1 MRRRARSLAA
11 GLLLLPLVACSQD
24 PAPSPEAT
32 SSSSAPAASDPAPSG
47 SHGEAAPSDP
57 APSDP
62 APSDPSPSDPSPKPD
77 KQAAPLPRV
86 GSPFSLPALMREK
99 FRGSRIRQVRV
110 QAQTDAYTRSEVTYR
125 SGDLTVSGVLLR
137 PRGRGPFPGIVLNHG
152 YIEPSIYVTGQGLA
166 REQDYLA
173 RHGFAVLHTDYRGHA
188 ASDPATPLERETR
201 LGYTRDT
208 INAVLALEKEPYVDP
223 DRMAMLGRSMGGGV
237 TLNALVAQP
246 GLVDAAVVY
255 ASVSSSFLDNL
266 RHFTIPGRP
275 EAAQALFDRFG
286 TPQQE
291 PAFYRQLS
299 SRTYFDRITEPVLMH
314 HGTNDE
320 SGPFPWALTTA
331 RLLKEAGVQ
340 RRLDV
345 YPGEMHSFIPRWQ
358 DSIERT
364 VRFIREQFHR
374 R

>member
-1 MRRRARSLAA
+1 VRRGTRWLAA
-11 GLLLLPLVACSQD
+11 GLLLLPLVACSAD
-24 PAPSPEAT
+24 TSSGPEAA
-32 SSSSAPAASDPAPSG
+32 SSSAPSESEPAPSTP
-47 SHGEAAPSDP
+47 SEPTPSDP
-57 APSDP
+57 TPADPTPS
-62 APSDPSPSDPSPKPD
+62 AAESPKPGQQ
-77 KQAAPLPRV
+77 QAAPLPRA

-125 SGDLTVSGVLLR
+125 SGDVTVSGVLLR

-237 TLNALVAQP
+237 TLNALVARP

-255 ASVSSSFLDNL
+255 ASVSSRFLDNL

-320 SGPFPWALTTA
+320 SCPFPWARTTA
-331 RLLKEAGVQ
+331 RLLKEAGV
-340 RRLDV
+340 RSRLDV

-364 VRFIREQFHR
+364 VRFIREQFQR

>member
-1 MRRRARSLAA
+1 VRRRTRWLAA
-11 GLLLLPLVACSQD
+11 GLLLLPLVACSED
-24 PAPSPEAT
+24 ASPGPEAA
-32 SSSSAPAASDPAPSG
+32 SSRPPPTASASDPTPG
-47 SHGEAAPSDP
+47 DPTPGAAG
-57 APSDP
+57 
-62 APSDPSPSDPSPKPD
+62 PSPKPAPTR
-77 KQAAPLPRV
+77 KPEAALPRV
-86 GSPFSLPALMREK
+86 DSAFSLPALMREK

-152 YIEPSIYVTGQGLA
+152 YIEPSVYVTGQGLA

-201 LGYTRDT
+201 LGYTRDA

-237 TLNALVAQP
+237 TLNALVARP

-255 ASVSSSFLDNL
+255 ASVSSRFLDNL

-275 EAAQALFDRFG
+275 EAARALFDRFG

-291 PAFYRQLS
+291 PGFYRQLS

-314 HGTNDE
+314 HGTRDE
-320 SGPFPWALTTA
+320 SCPFPWARTTA
-331 RLLKEAGVQ
+331 RLLKEAGV
-340 RRLDV
+340 RTRLDV
-345 YPGEMHSFIPRWQ
+345 YPGEMHAFVPRWQ

-364 VRFIREQFHR
+364 VRFIREQFRHR
-374 R
+374 